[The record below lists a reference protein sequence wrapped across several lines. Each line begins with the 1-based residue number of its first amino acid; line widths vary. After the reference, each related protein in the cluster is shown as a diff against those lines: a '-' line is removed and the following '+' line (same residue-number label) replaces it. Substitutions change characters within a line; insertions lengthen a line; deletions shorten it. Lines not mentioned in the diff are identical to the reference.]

1 MKTKQ
6 FIEAFTAIAAFM
18 VSLAYTETN
27 SIYAQEEQF
36 IPGNGG
42 GYIHTY
48 FEDGQ
53 VQEYS
58 YSSEVP
64 IVKAENLPSSYDL
77 RDEGFV
83 TPVRNQGLEGMC
95 HAFAAVGAC
104 ESNILKQ
111 GFETDAETLDLSEG
125 QLGYF
130 LYTLQQDPTDPLF
143 GDYLNAPNKGSSGG
157 NGLLAAAGLAEG
169 FGLEKE
175 KYCRYEGFGSGYS
188 EYSRYAGQYR
198 LGTCDNISQVNDEE
212 SRSVIKSWLM
222 ESGGVSVAFYSQRS
236 LYYDNGTSYSY
247 YAENKSYYENA
258 NHAALI
264 VGWDDDYSTENFSP
278 NSRPSNSGAWLVKNS
293 YGADLFDDGYFWIS
307 YEDPSMGSFCRYIV
321 DKTSDYDDVYE
332 YDGAGYITAYNFDAV
347 ANIFTAENDCTL
359 TDVSFYIPSGNA
371 AGAQYKVNVF
381 RLDNENTS
389 SPTDGK
395 VISSAVGNAGYGRY
409 IKVPL
414 DTRAELKK
422 GEQFSLVLS
431 MYHKNPNYITYLPI
445 EEKYAI
451 RTDFSIECLADH
463 GESYI
468 LTNGLWEDTSQTVG
482 EKGPLGNIPLKAFA
496 VMNDEYTPI
505 MLNSAIK
512 AAEDTALSN
521 SLIESAVSEG
531 KVLLEEG
538 AGAASCRRAAGTI
551 LAQLEYVGAATYPA
565 HIYDDLNVLIGD
577 VDGNGSVDISDATEC
592 LYVYALRGSGQI
604 YRMSR
609 SEEIAMNAVPDNV
622 IGLDDATMILQ
633 MYAENAAGIRK

>member
-1 MKTKQ
+1 MKTKR
-6 FIEAFTAIAAFM
+6 FMKAFTALTAFM
-18 VSLAYTETN
+18 VSIAYTETD
-27 SIYAQEEQF
+27 SIYAKEEQF

-53 VQEYS
+53 VQENS
-58 YSSEVP
+58 YAAETP

-77 RDEGFV
+77 RDEGCV
-83 TPVRNQGLEGMC
+83 TPVRNQGSEGMC

-111 GFETDAETLDLSEG
+111 GFETDADNLDLSEG

-130 LYTLQQDPTDPLF
+130 LYTLQKDPTDPLY

-169 FGLEKE
+169 FGLEEE
-175 KYCRYEGFGSGYS
+175 KYCKYESFGSGYS

-198 LGTCDNISQVNDEE
+198 LRTCENISRVNDEE
-212 SRSVIKSWLM
+212 SRSAIKSWLM
-222 ESGGVSVAFYSQRS
+222 ESGGVSVAFCSQR
-236 LYYDNGTSYSY
+236 LIYYDNGTSYSY
-247 YAENKSYYENA
+247 YAENKSFYEDA

-278 NSRPSNSGAWLVKNS
+278 TSRPSNSGAWLVKNS

-321 DKTSDYDDVYE
+321 EKVSSYDDIYE
-332 YDGAGYITAYNFDAV
+332 YDGSGYITAYNFGAA

-359 TDVSFYIPSGNA
+359 TDVSFYMPAGNPSGTN
-371 AGAQYKVNVF
+371 YNVTVY
-381 RLDNENTS
+381 RIRENTAT
-389 SPTDGK
+389 PTDGE
-395 VISSAVGNAGYGRY
+395 VIGSAAGKASHSGYMT
-409 IKVPL
+409 VPL
-414 DTRAELKK
+414 DTQAELKK
-422 GEQFSLVLS
+422 GEQFSLVLTMS
-431 MYHKNPNYITYLPI
+431 HKNPNYITYLPI

-531 KVLLEEG
+531 KMLLEEG
-538 AGAASCRRAAGTI
+538 AGASSCRRAAGTI
-551 LAQLEYVGAATYPA
+551 LAQLEYAGAATYPA
-565 HIYDDLNVLIGD
+565 HIYDDFNVLIGD
-577 VDGNGSVDISDATEC
+577 VNSDGSIDISDATEC